1 MKHDSAVRP
10 SPGSSPGLRSLVPLL
25 TFALVALIATACG
38 GRQAAHGGPPAMPVE
53 VVTLAERP
61 VEQTTEFV
69 GIVKSR
75 RSATVQPQVE
85 GFVTRILVRSG
96 ARVAPG
102 AALLEIDPRMQE
114 AAVSSLES
122 LLAVRKADLQQARQ
136 QAARMKTLL
145 EAGASSQA
153 EMEQAETALATTE
166 AQANAIEAQLREQRV
181 ALAYHTV
188 SAPTAGIVGDIP
200 VRVGDRVTKST
211 LLTTIDESAGLE
223 IYINVPVQEAVNLRV
238 GLPVRLVDDR
248 GQVLA
253 TERLSYVSASVEG
266 ATQSVLAKA
275 TLESAEG
282 LRTEQIVRA
291 RIIWSESPAL
301 TVPIVALNRTR
312 RPVLRLRGR
321 DRRGRGDRRPPAGR
335 GAGARGRQR
344 LRRQVGPEAGRE
356 ADRVRR
362 AEDRRRR
369 AGDASSPPEQLRARP
384 RRRRQPARAASRVL
398 RGLHPPADP
407 RDGLLADHHPG
418 GSDLHPAAADRP
430 LPGAHAAV
438 GHDHRLLHR
447 RQRAGGRERGH
458 DADRAG
464 GERGRGH
471 DVHRSPRAPTAGSR
485 RSTSSS
491 RSVATPTWPRSTCR
505 TGSTR

>member
-1 MKHDSAVRP
+1 MRLSPGP
-10 SPGSSPGLRSLVPLL
+10 SPDFRRLAPLL
-25 TFALVALIATACG
+25 AVAIVAAACG
-38 GRQAAHGGPPAMPVE
+38 ARPAAQGGPPATPVE

-136 QAARMKTLL
+136 QATRMKTLL

-166 AQANAIEAQLREQRV
+166 AQAKAIEAQLREQRV

-188 SAPTAGIVGDIP
+188 SAPTAGVVGDIP

-223 IYINVPVQEAVNLRV
+223 LYINVPVQEAANLRV

-248 GQVLA
+248 GSVLA
-253 TERLSYVSASVEG
+253 TERLAYVSASVEG
-266 ATQSVLAKA
+266 TTQSVLAKA

-291 RIIWSESPAL
+291 RIVWSEAKAL
-301 TVPIVALNRTR
+301 TVPIVALNRIGGQFFAY
-312 RPVLRLRGR
+312 VAESGE
-321 DRRGRGDRRPPAGR
+321 
-335 GAGARGRQR
+335 AGAI
-344 LRRQVGPEAGRE
+344 VA
-356 ADRVRR
+356 
-362 AEDRRRR
+362 
-369 AGDASSPPEQLRARP
+369 
-384 RRRRQPARAASRVL
+384 
-398 RGLHPPADP
+398 
-407 RDGLLADHHPG
+407 
-418 GSDLHPAAADRP
+418 
-430 LPGAHAAV
+430 
-438 GHDHRLLHR
+438 
-447 RQRAGGRERGH
+447 RQRAVEPGPMIGNDYVVKSGLKP
-458 DADRAG
+458 
-464 GERGRGH
+464 GERLIVSGVQKIG
-471 DVHRSPRAPTAGSR
+471 DGAPVTILAVGAGESP
-485 RSTSSS
+485 
-491 RSVATPTWPRSTCR
+491 TPTTAPA
-505 TGSTR
+505 GQGG